1 MEQRIMEYLV
11 NSIWQVPL
19 LAAGGWLVTKLGRP
33 GPRVQHWIWLAVLA
47 LAVLMPMHRMPAAED
62 ANALPVP
69 VFVGDSAAEALQVG
83 ANASDADVP
92 QAHGWLRMREIRLS
106 PAATRWVV
114 EFYLASMLFALGW
127 FLWSWR
133 LARRIV
139 AEARPAVLTQLE
151 CDLLEDCCEEL
162 GLKRPEVLMSSRMR
176 GPAAVGVLRPVVL
189 LPESFAERSECELEA
204 VLWHELAH
212 VSRRDYLAILLCRL
226 ATLPIAYHPAAY
238 AIWRRVRQTR
248 EMACDALAAA
258 KLGSPVE
265 YARSL
270 VGLAKRMQAG
280 QMQGAGLFDGGVLE
294 ERVMRLIETK
304 AEMSVRMRLIR
315 LTSGVAVVLMIV
327 TAVAMLHVAPAL
339 AAPTV
344 SLSPAGIKVALY
356 PELKAGDA
364 SPSSEK
370 GSGAINHGVVRAAL
384 QRSGE
389 QGPERTLNSGDKLLI
404 RVIQLESFPDGP
416 IEIDANGLIDLPLLG
431 KVPARGKTVEQLKGD
446 LVARLRNYIQIPH
459 VAVNLADPQGQPISA
474 GGRMAGLVAGSL
486 ISKVSP
492 VYPAEARAARVSGTV
507 VLQGV
512 ITKQGTIEALRVV
525 SGPRMLQQSALQA
538 VKQWSWGP
546 YLSDDLPTD
555 WETRIG
561 ISFIIPGSRS
571 SAGPS
576 ADVDES
582 LTVVAPAPATSS
594 SSSSMGSVRTVAYA
608 VPSVLAEPAAPAPPP
623 APEGPA
629 RVSSGVMA
637 GNLLTH
643 VAPIYPAEAKTQ
655 SVSGV
660 VVLHAL
666 ISKTGTVEDLKVV
679 SGPEMLTA
687 SAIDAV
693 KQWTYKPYLLNGEPT
708 AVETTITVNYNLG
721 GATQPGQGPVR
732 VSSGVIAGN
741 ILTKVNPVYPAD
753 AKADHISGSVVLH
766 AIISKTGSIESL
778 NVISGPK
785 ALMTS
790 ALDAVKQWT
799 YKPYLLNGN
808 STEVE
813 TTITVNYSLG
823 EPAPQQ

>member
-1 MEQRIMEYLV
+1 MEYLV

-19 LAAGGWLVTKLGRP
+19 LAAGGWLLTKLGRF

-47 LAVLMPMHRMPAAED
+47 LAVVMPLHRMPAAED
-62 ANALPVP
+62 ANIFPVP
-69 VFVGDSAAEALQVG
+69 VFAGDSTAEDLQAG
-83 ANASDADVP
+83 ANALDADVS
-92 QAHGWLRMREIRLS
+92 QAHSWLRMREIRLS

-114 EFYLASMLFALGW
+114 EFYLASTFFALGW

-139 AEARPAVLTQLE
+139 AEARPAVLTQTE
-151 CDLLEDCCEEL
+151 SDLLEDCCEEL
-162 GLKRPEVLMSSRMR
+162 GLKRPEVLISSRMS

-189 LPESFAERSECELEA
+189 LPESFTERPGDELEA

-212 VSRRDYLAILLCRL
+212 VSRRDYLTILLCRL

-238 AIWRRVRQTR
+238 AIGRRVRQTR

-258 KLGSPVE
+258 KLGSPVQ

-327 TAVAMLHVAPAL
+327 IAAAMLHVAPAL

-344 SLSPAGIKVALY
+344 SVSPAGIKVALY

-364 SPSSEK
+364 ASSSEEA
-370 GSGAINHGVVRAAL
+370 SGEMNHHGVLQTAL
-384 QRSGE
+384 QRGAGE
-389 QGPERTLNSGDKLLI
+389 QSRERVLGSGDRLLI
-404 RVIQLESFPDGP
+404 QVIQLDSFSDGP
-416 IEIDANGLIDLPLLG
+416 IEIDANGFIDLPLLG
-431 KVPARGKTVEQLKGD
+431 KVPARGKTVEQLKAD

-459 VAVNLADPQGQPISA
+459 VAVNLADPQGQPVSA
-474 GGRMAGLVAGSL
+474 GGRMAGLAAGSL
-486 ISKVSP
+486 ISRVSP
-492 VYPAEARAARVSGTV
+492 AYPAEARAARVSGTV

-512 ITKQGTIEALRVV
+512 ITKQGTIEDLKVI

-538 VKQWSWGP
+538 VKQWSWKP
-546 YLSDDLPTD
+546 YLSDGLPTD

-582 LTVVAPAPATSS
+582 LTVVAPAPAMSS
-594 SSSSMGSVRTVAYA
+594 SSSGMGSVRNVAYA
-608 VPSVLAEPAAPAPPP
+608 VPGVPAESAGPEGPAQVSSEVMAGNLLSQVAPVYPPIAKAANISGSVVLRAIISKTGNVTALKIISGPQMLSGSAMDAVRQWTYKPYSLNGEPTEVETTITVNFNLGAASQPGN
-623 APEGPA
+623 GPA
-629 RVSSGVMA
+629 RVSSGVA
-637 GNLLTH
+637 AENILTK
-643 VAPIYPAEAKTQ
+643 VTPAYPADAKEAH
-655 SVSGV
+655 VSGS

-666 ISKTGTVEDLKVV
+666 IGKDGKIEDLKVI
-679 SGPEMLTA
+679 SGPPSLTV

-693 KQWTYKPYLLNGEPT
+693 KQWTYKPYLLNG
-708 AVETTITVNYNLG
+708 
-721 GATQPGQGPVR
+721 
-732 VSSGVIAGN
+732 
-741 ILTKVNPVYPAD
+741 NPA
-753 AKADHISGSVVLH
+753 
-766 AIISKTGSIESL
+766 
-778 NVISGPK
+778 
-785 ALMTS
+785 
-790 ALDAVKQWT
+790 
-799 YKPYLLNGN
+799 
-808 STEVE
+808 EVE
-813 TTITVNYSLG
+813 TTITVNFNFGS
-823 EPAPQQ
+823 